1 MIGSITSF
9 ITKFKDFVDSTKE
22 MLMFS
27 GDGCRKRKA
36 GEVEEDQVN
45 YDFFLCDC
53 LFFI

>member
-1 MIGSITSF
+1 
-9 ITKFKDFVDSTKE
+9 

-45 YDFFLCDC
+45 DFFLCDC
-53 LFFI
+53 WIWIYPKVLVDAKALMRRG